1 MKIDGYRKRVID
13 DVITRYLRVF
23 GAVCVEGPKW
33 CGKTWSSRNQ
43 AKSEYLVGSPDG
55 NFQNRRLAEL
65 DVNVVFKGETPH
77 LIDEWQEVPAIWDA
91 TRAHVDESGEKGR
104 YILTGSSTPNRKGVL
119 HTGTGRI
126 ATIRLHPMSLFE
138 SGDSE
143 GTVSLKALCE
153 NKSLPVTPTRNP
165 ELQQIAEWIV
175 RGGWP
180 GALGVPI
187 EDALMIPRDYISQVE
202 ELDIHRIDNVQR
214 DVHKVDLLLRSLAR
228 NESTSVS
235 VATLC
240 SDIAGVD
247 HEKID
252 SDTVSSYLNA
262 LTRLFVIE
270 NQKPFHPNI
279 RSSVR
284 VKQSE
289 KRHFCDPSLACALL
303 KMTPER
309 VVGDLRFMGFLF
321 EALVERDLRV
331 YASSLGAELYHYQ
344 DYAGREIDAVIE
356 LENGDWMA
364 LEVKLGANQEDEAA
378 AGLIALRDSIVQE
391 KNGRPPKSLVVIL
404 GKSSAA
410 YTRKDGVHV
419 VPLSALKP

>member
-1 MKIDGYRKRVID
+1 M
-13 DVITRYLRVF
+13 
-23 GAVCVEGPKW
+23 
-33 CGKTWSSRNQ
+33 
-43 AKSEYLVGSPDG
+43 YLV
-55 NFQNRRLAEL
+55 
-65 DVNVVFKGETPH
+65 
-77 LIDEWQEVPAIWDA
+77 
-91 TRAHVDESGEKGR
+91 
-104 YILTGSSTPNRKGVL
+104 
-119 HTGTGRI
+119 
-126 ATIRLHPMSLFE
+126 LF
-138 SGDSE
+138 
-143 GTVSLKALCE
+143 V
-153 NKSLPVTPTRNP
+153 
-165 ELQQIAEWIV
+165 
-175 RGGWP
+175 
-180 GALGVPI
+180 
-187 EDALMIPRDYISQVE
+187 
-202 ELDIHRIDNVQR
+202 
-214 DVHKVDLLLRSLAR
+214 R

-364 LEVKLGANQEDEAA
+364 IEVKLGANQEDEAA

-391 KNGRPPKSLVVIL
+391 KNGRPPKSLVVML